1 MAISTR
7 RALAAYR
14 NIYGALRATNFTAN
28 RFSSLIGSTFSPIRY
43 EIVPCS
49 LEQTTNFL
57 LESRRSFAKGRKQ
70 IRVINKQGVWL
81 PGRARAPSLPSA
93 GDEVD
98 GDDYG
103 SVTTAVNVGPNI
115 KATAVSQME
124 AAIDALSRE
133 LTKLRTGRASAGMLD
148 HIIVDSG
155 GVKTPLCRMAVI
167 SVLDPKT
174 LSVNPYDPDSLKELE
189 KAIISSPL
197 GLNPQ
202 SDNQRLIVPIPPFSV
217 LFDSLFLLF
226 LAIRATSRLTK
237 EHVQAV
243 CKVVAKSSED
253 VKQSIRRARQKALD
267 TIKKSVP
274 KKKDKDKSASAFSE
288 DDAKRLEKEIDDLTK
303 KFIKSA
309 EDMCKSKDKEI
320 TSS

>member
-1 MAISTR
+1 MRGETMAISTR
-7 RALAAYR
+7 RALASYR
-14 NIYGALRATNFTAN
+14 NIYGAFRATNFTAN
-28 RFSSLIGSTFSPIRY
+28 RFPSLIGSTFSPIRY
-43 EIVPCS
+43 ETVPCS
-49 LEQTTNFL
+49 LEQTTTFL

-70 IRVINKQGVWL
+70 IR
-81 PGRARAPSLPSA
+81 
-93 GDEVD
+93 DEVD

-217 LFDSLFLLF
+217 RFDSLFLLF

>member
-1 MAISTR
+1 MAMSMR
-7 RALAAYR
+7 RALATYR
-14 NIYGALRATNFTAN
+14 NFYGALRVANFTTN
-28 RFSSLIGSTFSPIRY
+28 RFSSLIGSFSSPIRC
-43 EIVPCS
+43 ETVPCS
-49 LEQTTNFL
+49 SQQTTNFVM
-57 LESRRSFAKGRKQ
+57 ESRRSFAKGRRQTKE
-70 IRVINKQGVWL
+70 
-81 PGRARAPSLPSA
+81 
-93 GDEVD
+93 EVD

-103 SVTTAVNVGPNI
+103 NATIVVNVGPNI
-115 KATAVSQME
+115 KATAVSLME

-133 LTKLRTGRASAGMLD
+133 LAKLRTGRASAGMLD
-148 HIIVDSG
+148 HIIVETG

-197 GLNPQ
+197 GLNPR
-202 SDNQRLIVPIPPFSV
+202 SDNQRLIVPIPP
-217 LFDSLFLLF
+217 
-226 LAIRATSRLTK
+226 LTK

-267 TIKKSVP
+267 TMKRSLP

-309 EDMCKSKDKEI
+309 EDMCKSKEKEI